1 MAFMSSKFGG
11 YFADFQTLKSC
22 EFFHIQP
29 LLEERASNILSEF
42 LAQWTYKETYGAMEL
57 KD

>member
-1 MAFMSSKFGG
+1 MSSKFGG